1 MLQRGV
7 ADISRTKIPGVFLM
21 SSTPT
26 NVMILHILVYL
37 FACLLLSWQKLGF
50 SHARMQKRG
59 VADISKTKRL
69 RVVLM
74 SSTPTNVMILHILVY
89 SFAPLL
95 LS

>member
-7 ADISRTKIPGVFLM
+7 ADISKTKRLRLLLM

-26 NVMILHILVYL
+26 NVKILHILVYL

-50 SHARMQKRG
+50 SLARMQKRG

-74 SSTPTNVMILHILVY
+74 SSTSTNVMILHILVY
-89 SFAPLL
+89 SFASLL